1 MHAERERR
9 ALKALP
15 ALVIVKHISD
25 NYKTLMRSII
35 EMISIINLREC
46 LKGVKSPPR
55 DAPDLH
61 LRLFS
66 KCISAL
72 CEFRAARSLS
82 SNRPVCVNHKNI
94 SLLPWIPVWW
104 DMISLGGGC
113 LETLDPGRRKRSG
126 GDVTFL
132 WRVAPPSA
140 LRMRGHQTTWN
151 EIFIFSCILCDS
163 IQILHLCVYRLTMYF
178 CSPILISSSYSPFA
192 MHNIFKISS
201 YKT

>member
-1 MHAERERR
+1 MGLLWDACGARAARAEGVAR
-9 ALKALP
+9 ARDCETHLWQLQNTDA
-15 ALVIVKHISD
+15 
-25 NYKTLMRSII
+25 
-35 EMISIINLREC
+35 INHRDDFNHQPQGVSE
-46 LKGVKSPPR
+46 GVKSPPT
-55 DAPDLH
+55 DAPDSH

-151 EIFIFSCILCDS
+151 EIFIFSCILCV
-163 IQILHLCVYRLTMYF
+163 IQSKSYTFVY
-178 CSPILISSSYSPFA
+178 IG
-192 MHNIFKISS
+192 
-201 YKT
+201 